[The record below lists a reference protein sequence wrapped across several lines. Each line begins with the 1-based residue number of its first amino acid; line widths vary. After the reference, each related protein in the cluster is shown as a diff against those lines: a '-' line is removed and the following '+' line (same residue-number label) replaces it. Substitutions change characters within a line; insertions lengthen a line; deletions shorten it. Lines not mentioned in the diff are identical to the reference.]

1 MSIYFFTQNYWNY
14 FTHTKMVFGDVLFNQ
29 NDERKEIYF
38 IQDGEFK
45 LTSYQLSHKK
55 INLIINQLGNI
66 NFEKMIMLI
75 LENQL
80 IFLYLMLKKEIF

>member
-55 INLIINQLGNI
+55 INLIIN
-66 NFEKMIMLI
+66 
-75 LENQL
+75 
-80 IFLYLMLKKEIF
+80 

>member
-45 LTSYQLSHKK
+45 LTSYQLLSHKK
-55 INLIINQLGNI
+55 INLIINQLLI
-66 NFEKMIMLI
+66 LKKMIMLI